1 MTAKEV
7 RDFRSTCKKLVEA
20 EERSKLL
27 KELFKY
33 NVSFGEEKI
42 FLSKSQ
48 SKFRVLGE
56 KGEGDLRKNH
66 DEIVKISLK
75 IKIKDNKLHCI
86 KMRKRRD
93 WLRRRLEETWG
104 KKSQEYRELMDQVR
118 KTGRGYRK
126 KLSMKN
132 GQKVKHLVKKF
143 GKKRHEESLESMTDE
158 MKNMMGEPDIFND
171 SVDVK
176 GEVVKD
182 PVLVEGKDGPIVTS
196 EDEREFLKL
205 GPKFC
210 LFKNLNEEEFETD
223 VEECVMK
230 IK

>member
-33 NVSFGEEKI
+33 NVSFGEEEI
-42 FLSKSQ
+42 FMKNSQ

-66 DEIVKISLK
+66 DEMVKVSLK
-75 IKIKDNKLHCI
+75 IKIKDNKLHSI

-93 WLRRRLEETWG
+93 WLRRKLEETWG
-104 KKSQEYRELMDQVR
+104 KKSQEYRELMEQIKR
-118 KTGRGYRK
+118 TGREYRK
-126 KLSMKN
+126 KLSKKN

-143 GKKRHEESLESMTDE
+143 GKKRQEEALESMTDE
-158 MKNMMGEPDIFND
+158 MRNMMGEPETFND

-176 GEVVKD
+176 EEVVKD
-182 PVLVEGKDGPIVTS
+182 PVLVEGKDIPYISFSKAT
-196 EDEREFLKL
+196 RE
-205 GPKFC
+205 G
-210 LFKNLNEEEFETD
+210 N
-223 VEECVMK
+223 
-230 IK
+230 I